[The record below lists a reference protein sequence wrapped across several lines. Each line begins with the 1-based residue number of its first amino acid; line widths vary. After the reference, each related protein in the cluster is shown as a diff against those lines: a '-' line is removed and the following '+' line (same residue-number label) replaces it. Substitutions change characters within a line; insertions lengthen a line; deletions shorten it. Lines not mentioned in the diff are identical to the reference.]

1 MVRSTDRV
9 RMGPVNVR
17 QLALARQKN
26 QYVGRV
32 DNPVT
37 VLSSMLAIQA
47 QDYLGGLWAIGARTR
62 CSERE
67 VEQLLNDRKI
77 VRSWPMRG
85 TLHFVAAEDLR
96 WLQQLLAPR
105 VLAAGASRQRELGLD
120 GRVLVKSE
128 SALIRVLE
136 GGCALTREEMTAAL
150 ERAKVSTEGQRGYH
164 ILVRLAMQGL
174 LCFGPRKGKSQTF
187 VLLDEWIPKGKSLQL
202 DREDSLTMLAR
213 RYFAGHGPATER
225 DLAWWSGLSPRD
237 VRKAIALAHADLE
250 EIVIHDVSYWRGKA
264 SQGVSDAR
272 AKRDAMGASADSDVH
287 LLPPFDEILLGYKD
301 RAATLDPSDAGKV
314 NPGKNGM
321 FLPIVIS
328 SGRVIGTWKRVLKKS
343 SVELTVTPWGPTTK
357 RTKASIESAAR
368 AYALYV
374 GLEAKVTIAS

>member
-9 RMGPVNVR
+9 RMGPVNLR
-17 QLALARQKN
+17 ELALARQKN

-47 QDYLGGLWAIGARTR
+47 QDYLGGLWAIGARS
-62 CSERE
+62 CCVERE
-67 VEQLLNDRKI
+67 VEQLLNERKI

-120 GRVLVKSE
+120 DRVLVKSE
-128 SALIRVLE
+128 SALIRALE
-136 GGCALTREEMTAAL
+136 GGRALTREEMTAAL

-187 VLLDEWIPKGKSLQL
+187 VLLDEWIPKGKSLQP
-202 DREDSLTMLAR
+202 DREVSLAMLAR

-272 AKRDAMGASADSDVH
+272 AKPDAMGTGDADVH

-301 RAATLDPSDAGKV
+301 RTATLDPSDAGKV

-328 SGRVIGTWKRVLKKS
+328 SGRVIGTWKRMLKGS
-343 SVELTVTPWGPTTK
+343 SVEIAVTPWGPTTK

-368 AYALYV
+368 AYALYL
-374 GLEAKVTIAS
+374 GLEAKVTVVS

>member
-1 MVRSTDRV
+1 
-9 RMGPVNVR
+9 
-17 QLALARQKN
+17 
-26 QYVGRV
+26 
-32 DNPVT
+32 
-37 VLSSMLAIQA
+37 
-47 QDYLGGLWAIGARTR
+47 
-62 CSERE
+62 
-67 VEQLLNDRKI
+67 
-77 VRSWPMRG
+77 
-85 TLHFVAAEDLR
+85 
-96 WLQQLLAPR
+96 
-105 VLAAGASRQRELGLD
+105 
-120 GRVLVKSE
+120 
-128 SALIRVLE
+128 
-136 GGCALTREEMTAAL
+136 
-150 ERAKVSTEGQRGYH
+150 
-164 ILVRLAMQGL
+164 
-174 LCFGPRKGKSQTF
+174 
-187 VLLDEWIPKGKSLQL
+187 
-202 DREDSLTMLAR
+202 MLAR

-368 AYALYV
+368 AYALYL
-374 GLEAKVTIAS
+374 GLEAKVTVVS

>member
-1 MVRSTDRV
+1 M
-9 RMGPVNVR
+9 NVR